1 MMGKGPVQRLVIHKD
16 YVVEMVTSII
26 KETNLNVCGEHTSE
40 DLGAFGL
47 YNLSRVRIH
56 RFFLFLI
63 HFSSIYSN
71 RHSFTLG
78 DGADEGPLG
87 QCVANEGVIQ
97 QFRKR
102 QEIENKEKDQYKEVV
117 WTLNMELVV
126 KLALLEK
133 ETHRQE
139 ELEKMITNLTTELA
153 TLREQMEKAKT
164 DVMATFYTS

>member
-26 KETNLNVCGEHTSE
+26 KETNLNVYGEHTSE

-47 YNLSRVRIH
+47 YNLSRVRIR

-97 QFRKR
+97 QFRKH

-153 TLREQMEKAKT
+153 TLWKQMEKAKT

>member
-16 YVVEMVTSII
+16 YVVEMVTLII

-47 YNLSRVRIH
+47 YNLSTVRIGQ
-56 RFFLFLI
+56 FFLFLI

-71 RHSFTLG
+71 RHFFTLG

-87 QCVANEGVIQ
+87 QCVANEGVIL

-133 ETHRQE
+133 ETRHQE
-139 ELEKMITNLTTELA
+139 ELEKMITNLTTEFA
-153 TLREQMEKAKT
+153 AIREQMEKAKI

>member
-1 MMGKGPVQRLVIHKD
+1 M
-16 YVVEMVTSII
+16 
-26 KETNLNVCGEHTSE
+26 
-40 DLGAFGL
+40 
-47 YNLSRVRIH
+47 
-56 RFFLFLI
+56 
-63 HFSSIYSN
+63 
-71 RHSFTLG
+71 
-78 DGADEGPLG
+78 
-87 QCVANEGVIQ
+87 ANEGVIQ

-153 TLREQMEKAKT
+153 TL
-164 DVMATFYTS
+164 